1 MMTRT
6 QLANKQRRH
15 MIYTQRIYIALAFIV
30 ISRGLLRWK
39 PKLKWPVMLVY
50 AAAVV
55 YRSAR
60 YLLDP
65 FHAWRYVIRVTE
77 KGLVLGSKSQLKVIV
92 LNILLFVPFGYLL
105 PLFRKRADRWWKVLL
120 CGFAAS
126 LTIELL
132 QLVTRYGMFDLDDL
146 MHNTLGALLGWGCY
160 AGWLAGS
167 CR

>member
-1 MMTRT
+1 
-6 QLANKQRRH
+6 

-30 ISRGLLRWK
+30 ISLGLLRWK

-55 YRSAR
+55 YLTFLMRRPYRSAR